1 MVGTETSH
9 SHFKL
14 LSTSPS
20 GSSPNRWPT
29 VGPVLSRAG
38 VCVNL
43 EMRER
48 ERCGE
53 LVVVHGLVG
62 CERIYA
68 VSIMAAFSWSY
79 LSLT

>member
-48 ERCGE
+48 ETERE
-53 LVVVHGLVG
+53 RERERDVV
-62 CERIYA
+62 
-68 VSIMAAFSWSY
+68 S
-79 LSLT
+79 

>member
-48 ERCGE
+48 ERE
-53 LVVVHGLVG
+53 RDVV
-62 CERIYA
+62 
-68 VSIMAAFSWSY
+68 SK
-79 LSLT
+79 